1 MIFYITH
8 DLKTPEGTKQKNLL
22 LGGKFTIGTQSLSV
36 HSFSLVQNTD
46 VRDLVHNV
54 CNFKIGKMPEFTV
67 PVVTVDDNVA
77 SHLAMQNVTGLY
89 KQLVSILKEG
99 FNLDDVLAKQEMDK
113 FKELVSLIKEKL
125 RSNAIATKLGDSF
138 EFFIDTILGFYRYAH
153 YTTLS
158 SFDTLANNLI
168 DVDCFS
174 ETQDYINSF
183 KKVIVIGDNKTLKQ
197 NAYND
202 EFFINIPSYYTL
214 SNDDLDDVGTLIPN
228 LFSEVCKPYT
238 ESVAYTPNYKQVRS
252 TLLKLIEGQSSNN
265 GNLIFQ
271 YNERYY
277 KSLLAQVQE
286 NIKSYYEDA
295 GNNIQILDQNGNVKD
310 NAVIDPF
317 SQDYLLELC
326 KRLYALHWAHNKSV
340 PCSIVMDD
348 DDKDSGEAR
357 EDFSKY
363 EYYLDESFESGSSSN
378 YINALIL
385 LESYLK
391 NVSTKCG
398 YKVYV
403 DAVLQL
409 SRWGLDKPTALV
421 FDNYDKVFVLGNNEV
436 RSKAVDLS
444 TCVISKHNGCD
455 RYVAELITLD
465 KEVSDKGLADI
476 PALAQNFSKRIVVP
490 VGVGIATDYIP
501 EDLAKSQN
509 LSQDDVIIN
518 YEYYSF
524 IDFIKRIENDNDF
537 VTNTDGVEIGAEGI
551 TLAQI
556 TKTESISEILEKLH
570 NSSAL
575 ESYNPFYRSEEL
587 TGIYMDIGAKMD
599 SELPSSILTILN
611 NKFASTSL
619 AMDFKAIK
627 FSSKEELISK
637 KRTYQIVGS
646 LQNAIDVSILRE
658 VLPIFFKVNK
668 EVEDSAD
675 GGVSATTI
683 ANVYKRVMDEDF
695 SSEIAFYGSA
705 ATESSTAKS
714 STSESS
720 TKKMDLFSQEQQA
733 QPAQEPK
740 VEPVPHMAPDTTKPV
755 QTEEKPQVQ
764 SQTSIQSQTSPQV
777 PVQSQISSQDSTQ
790 ESTMIRT
797 FCGKGFAKM
806 YPRILLDKENK
817 IVSAIIKT
825 IKKNGDINYFV
836 LSEEEFNTLYPN
848 LFKKINKAM
857 AIKTIATEFFMQCT
871 YTDSLDN
878 HANCV
883 YFNSK
888 ESYMGFVQAVL
899 KEL

>member
-1 MIFYITH
+1 
-8 DLKTPEGTKQKNLL
+8 
-22 LGGKFTIGTQSLSV
+22 
-36 HSFSLVQNTD
+36 
-46 VRDLVHNV
+46 
-54 CNFKIGKMPEFTV
+54 
-67 PVVTVDDNVA
+67 
-77 SHLAMQNVTGLY
+77 
-89 KQLVSILKEG
+89 
-99 FNLDDVLAKQEMDK
+99 
-113 FKELVSLIKEKL
+113 
-125 RSNAIATKLGDSF
+125 
-138 EFFIDTILGFYRYAH
+138 
-153 YTTLS
+153 
-158 SFDTLANNLI
+158 
-168 DVDCFS
+168 
-174 ETQDYINSF
+174 
-183 KKVIVIGDNKTLKQ
+183 
-197 NAYND
+197 
-202 EFFINIPSYYTL
+202 
-214 SNDDLDDVGTLIPN
+214 
-228 LFSEVCKPYT
+228 
-238 ESVAYTPNYKQVRS
+238 
-252 TLLKLIEGQSSNN
+252 
-265 GNLIFQ
+265 
-271 YNERYY
+271 
-277 KSLLAQVQE
+277 
-286 NIKSYYEDA
+286 
-295 GNNIQILDQNGNVKD
+295 
-310 NAVIDPF
+310 
-317 SQDYLLELC
+317 
-326 KRLYALHWAHNKSV
+326 
-340 PCSIVMDD
+340 MDD

-444 TCVISKHNGCD
+444 TCVISKHNGCA

-509 LSQDDVIIN
+509 FNQDDVIVN

-524 IDFIKRIENDNDF
+524 IDFIKRIENDSDF
-537 VTNTDGVEIGAEGI
+537 ITNTDGVEVGAEGI
-551 TLAQI
+551 TLAQV
-556 TKTESISEILEKLH
+556 TKMESISEILEKLH

-637 KRTYQIVGS
+637 KQSYQIVGS

-705 ATESSTAKS
+705 ATESSTAES

-733 QPAQEPK
+733 QPTQEPK
-740 VEPVPHMAPDTTKPV
+740 VEKVPQTAPDTTKPV

-764 SQTSIQSQTSPQV
+764 PQVPTQSQTSQQV
-777 PVQSQISSQDSTQ
+777 QMQSQTSSQDSTQ

-825 IKKNGDINYFV
+825 IKKSGDINYFI